1 MSKMPFVW
9 KSLSVGQNISGP
21 FDETY
26 ESGTL
31 PMCKMWKKSSP
42 IRILIS
48 DMIKCANK
56 RTKTSNE

>member
-9 KSLSVGQNISGP
+9 KSLSAGQNISGP

-26 ESGTL
+26 QKWNVTNVQDVE
-31 PMCKMWKKSSP
+31 KSSP